1 MDLTG
6 FAIQVAVFTA
16 LVLAMNYYVILR
28 KRPNRW
34 KRSLISTALTMLVYI
49 VIIYFLKRV

>member
-1 MDLTG
+1 MDLVG

-16 LVLAMNYYVILR
+16 IVLAMNYYVLLR

-34 KRSLISTALTMLVYI
+34 KRSLVTTVVTMLVYT
-49 VIIYFLKRV
+49 VVVYNLKQV